1 MKRKIIFIVFVSVAL
16 VFTACKKQKYWKAH
30 DLTPEKKFTS
40 GVEGPA
46 SLGAGFLYVVNF
58 EKNGT
63 IGIVDSLGRSE
74 LFATLPAGSIGN
86 GIRFDKNWNMYIA
99 DYTNHNILVM
109 RSGEK
114 AIRVYAHDST
124 MNQPND
130 LAIMESGILFASDPN
145 WKAGTGNIYRS
156 SREGELV
163 KIDSG
168 LGTTNGIEV
177 SPGDKYL
184 YVNESIQRKI
194 WRYDLDTLG
203 NISNKKL
210 LVEFP
215 DFGLD
220 GMRCDT
226 EGNLFVC
233 RYDKGTVAIVSPE
246 GKIIREVEL
255 KGKKASNIAFGGH
268 DGRTCYV
275 TIQDRG
281 CIETFRSET
290 PGREWTFFQLK

>member
-1 MKRKIIFIVFVSVAL
+1 MKKRILFIAFASLVVVFAS
-16 VFTACKKQKYWKAH
+16 CKRNKYWKAR
-30 DLTPEKKFTS
+30 DLTAENVFTKS
-40 GVEGPA
+40 IEGPA
-46 SLGAGFLYVVNF
+46 AIGSGLLYVVNY

-63 IGIVDSLGRSE
+63 IGIVDATGNAE
-74 LFATLPAGSIGN
+74 LFATLPEGSIGN
-86 GIRFDKNWNMYIA
+86 GIRFDMDWNMYIA
-99 DYTNHNILVM
+99 DYTRHNILVM
-109 RSGEK
+109 RSGERS
-114 AIRVYAHDST
+114 IHVYAHDST

-130 LAIMESGILFASDPN
+130 LAVTKKGILFASDPN
-145 WKAGTGNIYRS
+145 WKKGTGSIYRS

-184 YVNESIQRKI
+184 YVNESLQRKI
-194 WRYDLDTLG
+194 WRYDLDSSG

-210 LVEFP
+210 LIEFP

-226 EGNLFVC
+226 LGNLFVC

-246 GKIIREVEL
+246 GKIIREVEM
-255 KGKKASNIAFGGH
+255 KGKKPSNIAFGGN
-268 DGRTCYV
+268 DGKTCFV

-281 CIETFRSET
+281 CVETFRSET
-290 PGREWTFFQLK
+290 PGREWTFFQVK